1 MIRDQRWQLISL
13 LAHPEHAVLAAP
25 AQPDCPALADISG
38 LHELPSLRVLVLDRC
53 NIRSVRALLTGA
65 AIEPIPV
72 PEEDDEG
79 ADGKSGAEED
89 DAASE
94 ARSTAEPVETAGGL
108 DDPEAAT
115 GESGGDGIHFGRWS
129 TKGDTAPWL
138 PAPVESIVEEAGLE
152 SGMYC
157 TLTPWTK
164 WRTARRRWH
173 QQHTPPPCAAPLF
186 SDVDDEDAEELRA
199 AATPRLGVPE
209 VESDEDD
216 QDLHA
221 EGDDQGDESES
232 VRAARTA
239 AARRAAFAKALP
251 KPPRPATTAN
261 GVHPLGRLRVLSLAG
276 NPIED
281 VRELNRLRFLRGL
294 TALNMA
300 DTPVVDSVG
309 GHEAF
314 VTELL
319 IRCGGRFGQRI
330 RMPDN
335 AQIASGAPAGTVD
348 PQDAGNAGPVELRRQ
363 AAGATG
369 EAGPMAPAA
378 FETGRDAAL
387 ANASVFTF
395 VNGQHVTEEHVQ
407 AAREE
412 RSTRVAAW
420 REELEQRRATLREA
434 DAAQREA
441 RRAAAEAERAS
452 DSE

>member
-1 MIRDQRWQLISL
+1 M
-13 LAHPEHAVLAAP
+13 
-25 AQPDCPALADISG
+25 
-38 LHELPSLRVLVLDRC
+38 HELPNLRVLVLDRC
-53 NIRSVRALLTGA
+53 NIRSVRALLTGS
-65 AIEPIPV
+65 AIEPIPA
-72 PEEDDEG
+72 PEDDEE
-79 ADGKSGAEED
+79 ADGKSAAEDD
-89 DAASE
+89 DAASA

-129 TKGDTAPWL
+129 TRGDTAPWL

-152 SGMYC
+152 SGMC
-157 TLTPWTK
+157 CDVALSG
-164 WRTARRRWH
+164 ARRARCCCRRHH
-173 QQHTPPPCAAPLF
+173 QTRPRPAAPLF
-186 SDVDDEDAEELRA
+186 PDVDDEDAEELQA
-199 AATPRLGVPE
+199 AATARLGVPE
-209 VESDEDD
+209 VESDDEERGQHADGDDHEDD
-216 QDLHA
+216 ETD
-221 EGDDQGDESES
+221 S

-294 TALNMA
+294 TALNMT

-314 VTELL
+314 VTELF

-335 AQIASGAPAGTVD
+335 AQIAASAPAGTVD

-369 EAGPMAPAA
+369 EAGPMAPAD
-378 FETGRDAAL
+378 FESGRDAAL

-395 VNGQHVTEEHVQ
+395 VNGQHVTEEHVE

-420 REELEQRRATLREA
+420 REELEQRRAALREA
-434 DAAQREA
+434 DEADREA